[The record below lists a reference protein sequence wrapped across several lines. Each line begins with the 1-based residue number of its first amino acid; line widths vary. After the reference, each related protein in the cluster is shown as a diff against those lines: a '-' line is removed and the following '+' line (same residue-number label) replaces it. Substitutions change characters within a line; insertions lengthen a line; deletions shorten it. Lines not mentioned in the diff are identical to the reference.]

1 MEQPSWCP
9 WILSEVLTK
18 PLLDEAIAATA
29 KVVNEF
35 LGSVLPDPTGPEG
48 RLHEA
53 MRYGTLG
60 GGKRLRPFLMAETVR
75 MFGVDPRR
83 AAAFIGAV
91 GS

>member
-18 PLLDEAIAATA
+18 PLLDEVIAATA

-83 AAAFIGAV
+83 AGV
-91 GS
+91 EG